1 MIATM
6 VAVGVSDG
14 SGVAVCRDPGVSVA
28 GADAA
33 VAAAVFDARGAH
45 PAVTIKIKTKIADT
59 FRIPA
64 CTSLGFH
71 KGGFAVMGVSL
82 P

>member
-1 MIATM
+1 MIATI

-14 SGVAVCRDPGVSVA
+14 SGVAVSRGSGVADA
-28 GADAA
+28 GAGA
-33 VAAAVFDARGAH
+33 VVVAVLDERGAH

-59 FRIPA
+59 FCIPA
-64 CTSLGFH
+64 CTSLGFYT
-71 KGGFAVMGVSL
+71 GGFAVMEVSL